1 MKKTKWGI
9 VLAAAVTLLSG
20 CGAQDVQTNN
30 DGDKQLKIMTSFYP
44 MYEFT
49 KQIAGNQ
56 ADVELLIPSSTEP
69 HDWEPTPKDIKKVHD
84 ADLFI
89 YNSEYMETF
98 VPTIEAA
105 AEDEGTVF
113 VEASQGIALMEGLEE
128 EEEHHDEEE
137 EHHHD
142 HSHEMDPHVW
152 LSPALAMKEVETITA
167 SLIESDPTHE
177 DEYKNN
183 SESYLKELS
192 ALDSEYKEKLALV
205 SKKEMITQHAAFGY
219 LAHDYGLEQ
228 IAIAG
233 LSPEQE
239 PSAAKLAE
247 LKTFASE
254 HDINVIYFEEA
265 ASPKVAETLA
275 NEIDA
280 KTTVLNTLELVN
292 EEDQKNGL
300 DYISIMK
307 NNLNAI
313 VQAQS
318 E

>member
-1 MKKTKWGI
+1 MKRTKWGI
-9 VLAAAVTLLSG
+9 VLAATVALLAG
-20 CGAQDVQTNN
+20 CGAQNVQTNN
-30 DGDKQLKIMTSFYP
+30 DGEKQLKIMTSFYP

-49 KQIAGNQ
+49 KKIAGNQ

-105 AEDEGTVF
+105 AESEGTVF
-113 VEASQGIALMEGLEE
+113 VEASKGITLMEGSEE
-128 EEEHHDEEE
+128 EEEHHD
-137 EHHHD
+137 HD

-167 SLIESDPTHE
+167 SLMESDPTHE
-177 DEYKNN
+177 DEYKKN
-183 SESYLKELS
+183 SETYLKELS
-192 ALDSEYKEKLALV
+192 ALDGEYKEKLALV
-205 SKKEMITQHAAFGY
+205 PKKEMITQHAAFGY

-239 PSAAKLAE
+239 PTAAKLAE
-247 LKTFASE
+247 LKTFAME
-254 HDINVIYFEEA
+254 HDINVIYFEEVA
-265 ASPKVAETLA
+265 LPKVAETLA
-275 NEIDA
+275 KEIGA
-280 KTTVLNTLELVN
+280 KTTVLNTLELVS
-292 EEDQKNGL
+292 EEDQKNGH

-307 NNLNAI
+307 NNLDAI

-318 E
+318 A